1 MLAMHLA
8 LIQIKQKNKQLKSKK
23 IYKKKFKKDIIEILD
38 ILIPFRF

>member
-1 MLAMHLA
+1 MHLA

-23 IYKKKFKKDIIEILD
+23 IYKKKFKKDIIEIVD

>member
-23 IYKKKFKKDIIEILD
+23 IYKKKFKKDIIEIVD

>member
-23 IYKKKFKKDIIEILD
+23 IYKKKIKKDIIEIVD

>member
-1 MLAMHLA
+1 MHLA

-23 IYKKKFKKDIIEILD
+23 IYKKNFKKDIIEIVD

>member
-8 LIQIKQKNKQLKSKK
+8 LIQIKKKNKKLKSKK
-23 IYKKKFKKDIIEILD
+23 IYKKKFKKDIIEIVD